1 MEWPY
6 HITRLFSS
14 TNLLICH
21 SYQQFLKITEYFMV
35 TTFKMQGVAQHTPA
49 GRRFRTPG
57 LYYVILNCIH
67 PVYSK
72 G

>member
-6 HITRLFSS
+6 PITRLFSL

-35 TTFKMQGVAQHTPA
+35 TTFKMLGVAQHTPA
-49 GRRFRTPG
+49 GPWTILCYFE
-57 LYYVILNCIH
+57 LYSSRLE
-67 PVYSK
+67 
-72 G
+72 